1 MLNIVSLKIPNKI
14 FNMAMPTS
22 FANYKS
28 HMFRSVVTQVDGVYT
43 DFSSVFDTS
52 NHNIF
57 RTNFCCALIYLVRFA
72 SHVKEGT
79 CFGECPPFLI
89 FVLRRIY
96 AEYFTNGVV
105 ICFAGSATTRR
116 SIKIYNCRH
125 AGANK
130 RRI

>member
-1 MLNIVSLKIPNKI
+1 
-14 FNMAMPTS
+14 MPTS

-72 SHVKEGT
+72 SHVKKRT

-105 ICFAGSATTRR
+105 ICLQGPPPQGGQLKFTIADTLER
-116 SIKIYNCRH
+116 IKEEFNFLQAQYH
-125 AGANK
+125 T
-130 RRI
+130 